1 MQKMIFFWK
10 EFWKPFNR
18 IKHALPPLL
27 NSHYL
32 RFSFQK
38 HKLISMETVKDLSIY
53 NSLTGEKARF
63 EPLHSGKVGMY
74 VCGPTLYSE
83 PHMGNMRTFINF
95 DLIYRYLLKLGFQV
109 KYVRN
114 ITDAGHIT
122 NSAGEAVDSIGK
134 AARLEQVQ
142 SLEIVYKYNVK
153 FQELNRIYNLL
164 PPSIEPTATGHI
176 QEQIEI
182 IEQIMKNGFA
192 YEVNGS
198 VYFDV
203 RAYSEKFEYGILSG
217 RKVDELA
224 EETRD
229 LNAQDEKRF
238 FADFAL
244 WKKANP
250 EDMQIWR
257 SPWGDGNPGWHIEC
271 TAMSTKYLGSQF
283 DIHGGGMDLKFPHH
297 EDEIAQNCGSL
308 GCNPARIWMHANM
321 LNVNGQKMSK
331 SLGNYFLP
339 KEIVEGTTD
348 VFEKAYAPEVIR
360 FCMMQ
365 AHYRSTLDFTSESLN
380 AAEKGFTRLQDAVAK
395 LESLPT
401 TNENTSSEVLSLIP
415 SFYQSMNDD
424 FNAPKLIANL
434 FEAARIIF
442 AIEEGKLVISQKDLT
457 VLKAEM
463 HSFIFDV
470 LGIRMEKASG
480 ASDEALN
487 AAMDLVLEMRK
498 SARENKDWG
507 TSDKIRDRLTE
518 AGIIVKD
525 GKDGATW
532 TVK

>member
-1 MQKMIFFWK
+1 MNVQSQ
-10 EFWKPFNR
+10 
-18 IKHALPPLL
+18 LL
-27 NSHYL
+27 
-32 RFSFQK
+32 
-38 HKLISMETVKDLSIY
+38 IY
-53 NSLTGEKARF
+53 NSLSGEKETF
-63 EPLHSGKVGMY
+63 KPIVPGKVGMY

-95 DLIYRYLLKLGFQV
+95 DLVYRYLLKLGLDV

-142 SLEIVYKYNVK
+142 SLEIVYKFNVK
-153 FQELNRIYNLL
+153 FQELQRMYNLL

-176 QEQIEI
+176 QEQIEVIEKI
-182 IEQIMKNGFA
+182 IQNGFA
-192 YEVNGS
+192 YVINGS

-203 RAYSEKFEYGILSG
+203 RAYSEKFNYGILSG

-250 EDMQIWR
+250 DDMQIWR

-271 TAMSTKYLGSQF
+271 TAMSTKYLGDQF

-297 EDEIAQNCGSL
+297 EDEIAQSCGSV
-308 GCNPARIWMHANM
+308 GCSPANIWMHANM

-339 KEIVEGTTD
+339 KEIVEGTTA
-348 VFEKAYAPEVIR
+348 VFEKPYSPQVIR

-365 AHYRSTLDFTSESLN
+365 AHYRSTLDFTPDSLN
-380 AAEKGFTRLQDAVAK
+380 AAEKGYERLSEAMRK
-395 LESLPT
+395 LNDLPT
-401 TNENTSSEVLSLIP
+401 SATSSQDVMAMVQQC
-415 SFYQSMNDD
+415 YQAMNDD
-424 FNAPKLIANL
+424 FHAPLLIAAL
-434 FEAARIIF
+434 FEMVKFINLVVD
-442 AIEEGKLVISQKDLT
+442 GKETISSADLS
-457 VLKAEM
+457 VLSSEM
-463 HSFIFDV
+463 NSFVFDV
-470 LGIRMEKASG
+470 LGLQIEQAS
-480 ASDEALN
+480 SDEALK

-498 SARENKDWG
+498 TARENKDWS
-507 TSDKIRDRLTE
+507 TSDKIRDRLAE
-518 AGIIVKD
+518 AGIVVKD
-525 GKDGATW
+525 GKDGTTW
-532 TVK
+532 GVK

>member
-1 MQKMIFFWK
+1 MNQ
-10 EFWKPFNR
+10 
-18 IKHALPPLL
+18 LQSL
-27 NSHYL
+27 
-32 RFSFQK
+32 
-38 HKLISMETVKDLSIY
+38 VIY
-53 NSLTGEKARF
+53 NSMSGTKEAF
-63 EPLHSGKVGMY
+63 QPIVPGKVGMY

-95 DLIYRYLLKLGFQV
+95 DLIYRYLLKAGYQV

-122 NSAGEAVDSIGK
+122 NSLGEAVDSIGK
-134 AARLEQVQ
+134 AAKLEQVQ

-153 FQELNRIYNLL
+153 FQELQRIYNLL
-164 PPSIEPTATGHI
+164 PPAIEPTATGHI

-182 IEQIMKNGFA
+182 IEKIIANGFA

-224 EETRD
+224 EETRE
-229 LNAQDEKRF
+229 LNAQEEKRF

-271 TAMSTKYLGSQF
+271 TAMSTKYLGEQF

-297 EDEIAQNCGSL
+297 EDEIAQSCGSF
-308 GCNPARIWMHANM
+308 GCNPANVWMHANM

-331 SLGNYFLP
+331 SFGNYFLP
-339 KEIVEGTTD
+339 KELVEGTTG
-348 VFEKAYAPEVIR
+348 VFEKAYAPNVIR

-365 AHYRSTLDFTSESLN
+365 AHYRSTLDLSSDSLN
-380 AAEKGFTRLQDAVAK
+380 AAEKGFQRLQEAVAA
-395 LESLPT
+395 LDSLT
-401 TNENTSSEVLSLIP
+401 VSKTSSFDVNALVQ
-415 SFYQSMNDD
+415 SFYTTMNDD
-424 FNAPKLIANL
+424 FNAPMLIAQL
-434 FEAARIIF
+434 FEASRFINLVKD
-442 AIEEGKLVISQKDLT
+442 GKETITTADLE
-457 VLKAEM
+457 LLSSEM
-463 HSFIFDV
+463 HGFLGDV
-470 LGIRMEKASG
+470 LGIAFEGKDNS
-480 ASDEALN
+480 EALK
-487 AAMDLVLEMRK
+487 ATMELVLEMRK
-498 SARENKDWG
+498 TARENKDWN
-507 TSDKIRDRLTE
+507 TSDKIRDLLAD
-518 AGIIVKD
+518 AGIQIKD

-532 TVK
+532 SLK